1 QQSGKILMVG
11 FQSRYEPA
19 LVAAKKFADSGFLGK
34 PYYAEA
40 VDGGRRRGI
49 PGWGSNAGKTFI
61 EKSLAGG
68 GVTLDIGVYV
78 LDTALYLLGHPTPV
92 SVSGMTADYIG
103 HDVSASQIPG
113 IWGWDPAKFEVEDFS
128 AAFIRFEDDLVMV
141 YKQAWAMHAESLG
154 NPLVLGTKGGIGLS
168 PLTLYTDMN
177 GYMVNITPQHL
188 PRLDTF
194 TQKINDFVRAVRG
207 EIENPIP
214 PKPIVKM
221 QYIIDGIYQ
230 SAASG
235 KEVTIQLPAEL
246 RERARLFARCVFCLD
261 KTNDKPRPSGRG
273 GGQLGRFYPRFALYA
288 G

>member
-1 QQSGKILMVG
+1 
-11 FQSRYEPA
+11 
-19 LVAAKKFADSGFLGK
+19 
-34 PYYAEA
+34 
-40 VDGGRRRGI
+40 
-49 PGWGSNAGKTFI
+49 
-61 EKSLAGG
+61 
-68 GVTLDIGVYV
+68 
-78 LDTALYLLGHPTPV
+78 
-92 SVSGMTADYIG
+92 
-103 HDVSASQIPG
+103 
-113 IWGWDPAKFEVEDFS
+113 
-128 AAFIRFEDDLVMV
+128 MV

-221 QYIIDGIYQ
+221 QYVIDGIYQ

-246 RERARLFARCVFCLD
+246 RERARLSARCVFCLD
-261 KTNDKPRPSGRG
+261 KTNDKPRPSWRG